1 MDAIIR
7 KGKCGEA
14 LFIILIALYLP
25 VSHILIHKG
34 GDRVNINEGFFLIP
48 IEITTLQFAGIKC
61 INTVLE
67 HLVELMLLNSKG
79 IL

>member
-34 GDRVNINEGFFLIP
+34 GDRVNINEGFFFNP
-48 IEITTLQFAGIKC
+48 YRNNNTTVCRHQMHKYSFRASGGI
-61 INTVLE
+61 NAP
-67 HLVELMLLNSKG
+67 
-79 IL
+79 